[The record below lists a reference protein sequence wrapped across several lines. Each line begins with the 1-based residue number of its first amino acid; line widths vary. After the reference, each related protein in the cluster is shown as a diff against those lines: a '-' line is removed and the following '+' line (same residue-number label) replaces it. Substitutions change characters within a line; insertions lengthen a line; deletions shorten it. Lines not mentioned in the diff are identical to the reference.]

1 MNENNSL
8 DYITNFLSET
18 SDRIKKIHKK
28 VKHGKLKVQ
37 RKKVKSQV
45 LKDAQPKDYKRHAIC
60 KNARKKAHTSVAN
73 AKRNISNGVRN
84 GLAEGLIIINPKA
97 LTLSESYGLD
107 FLEEAAGYS
116 DINIEFFDKPVTTP
130 ITEGLVVGK
139 TPKGRDKKCKAI
151 GIAEGVF
158 APIRDS
164 EGNSVFSRNNRLY
177 ESDHWDY
184 QLENQNLVDR
194 VATRR
199 MLGTIGHY
207 DKKVDDKDLA
217 EGKVSHIVTNLEI
230 REDDENG
237 RYLWGRLEILNTPA
251 GRLLKEYYDNDI
263 PLFVSSRGGG
273 KLLDIPGKDYKVVDK
288 ARYFCE
294 TFDVVKEP
302 GFLEACPHYH
312 NEDAEE
318 INAIELIA
326 RRVAEEI
333 GLQIDEDKLEEVVT
347 TLSAVSESVENSNEI
362 DEDSNMKDIN
372 CNVTATDNVEEILKK
387 LVKPLAESIQELT
400 QAVETIKADIYESEE
415 TPAEEVTE
423 EAPAEEVVAP
433 AEEAPEV
440 VEEPAQE
447 EAPAE
452 EKVEEAAE
460 EVVEP
465 AEVSAEEVT
474 TEEPVVEAKSE
485 EKEEKVEDPK
495 EETEDDAK
503 EKKCDCK
510 EEVEQPAEEI
520 TEAPAQ
526 EETPAEEKVEEQ
538 WAHIDPKETAPETKE
553 TPEANQPA
561 AQDVIKDGAW
571 ANEDPKETA
580 PEKSAIANAENAP
593 VEHEDDAHE
602 EKPAVDGAVIKEEAE
617 ASEEVP
623 AGMEQVVDYKA
634 MYEGLETEVKEATRL
649 ISEMTALFKDFGKR
663 YSEVVSEAKE
673 KEEKLQE
680 QLDAANKSLNSYKLM
695 EKFNITVEQANEML
709 SSKSYETVEEELKE
723 AEATK
728 LQEEAQAKV
737 EQVSESIQPDVIPA
751 EAPVSKKR
759 KAYSAFSAIS
769 EEKISEEEA
778 KSAPKRKTF
787 SWFN

>member
-18 SDRIKKIHKK
+18 SGRIEKIHKK

-37 RKKVKSQV
+37 RKKIKSQV
-45 LKDAQPKDYKRHAIC
+45 LKGSKPTDHKRNAIC

-73 AKRNISNGVRN
+73 AKRNISNSVRN
-84 GLAEGLIIINPKA
+84 GLTEGLTLVNPKA
-97 LTLSESYGLD
+97 LTLSEAYGLD
-107 FLEEAAGYS
+107 FMEEAVGY
-116 DINIEFFDKPVTTP
+116 DINIEFFEKPTTTP

-158 APIRDS
+158 APIKDAD
-164 EGNSVFSRNNRLY
+164 GNSVFSRNHRLY

-217 EGKVSHIVTNLEI
+217 EGKVSHVVTALEI
-230 REDDENG
+230 REDEENG

-251 GRLLKEYYDNDI
+251 GKLLKEYYDNNI

-273 KLLDIPGKDYKVVDK
+273 KLLDVPNKDYKVVDK

-302 GFLEACPHYH
+302 GFLEACPQYQ
-312 NEDAEE
+312 NEDNSKSALEE
-318 INAIELIA
+318 IA
-326 RRVAEEI
+326 RRIAEEI
-333 GLQIDEDKLEEVVT
+333 GLHIDEDKLEEVLT

-400 QAVETIKADIYESEE
+400 SAVEMIKADIYESEE

-423 EAPAEEVVAP
+423 EAEQPAEEVVEAP
-433 AEEAPEV
+433 VEAPEV

-460 EVVEP
+460 EVVEEP
-465 AEVSAEEVT
+465 AEVSAEEVA
-474 TEEPVVEAKSE
+474 TEETVEEAKSE
-485 EKEEKVEDPK
+485 EKEEKVEEPK

-510 EEVEQPAEEI
+510 EEAEEV
-520 TEAPAQ
+520 APEVV
-526 EETPAEEKVEEQ
+526 EEPAAEVVEEQ

-571 ANEDPKETA
+571 AHEDPKETA
-580 PEKSAIANAENAP
+580 PEKAAIANAENAP

-623 AGMEQVVDYKA
+623 AGMEQVTDYKA

-649 ISEMTALFKDFGKR
+649 ISEMTATFKDFGKR
-663 YSEVVSEAKE
+663 YQEVVSEAKE

-769 EEKISEEEA
+769 EEKISEEVET
-778 KSAPKRKTF
+778 SAPKRKTF